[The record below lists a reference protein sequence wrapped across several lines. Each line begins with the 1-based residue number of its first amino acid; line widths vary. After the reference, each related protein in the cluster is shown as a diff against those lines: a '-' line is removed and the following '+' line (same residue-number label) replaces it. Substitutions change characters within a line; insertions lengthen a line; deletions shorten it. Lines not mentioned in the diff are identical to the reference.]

1 MAKAINFVGERR
13 KKLTQAQK
21 NDLKIMKISI
31 NVLVGIF
38 AIFLIVIGAR
48 FYFLFQV
55 KNIKDTQ
62 TEIRNRIISN
72 EPIEKDYIIFAN
84 KLKTLSVFFGKRK
97 DKQEA
102 LVFFSDI
109 FGDDVIVSGIDFSSA
124 DEDIVSFVIKAP
136 NVFVMERVFNTLQ
149 EERVTSVYPN
159 IKKSN
164 MRRSATGNYTV
175 SLEVVLSG
183 PAKVATTN
191 GAAGNTETDTTLE
204 TETEN

>member
-191 GAAGNTETDTTLE
+191 AAAGDTETDITLE